1 MKQRYP
7 EASLG
12 HLCADVDKSRQSY
25 YERGWQSQSEDCRAN
40 EVVQLVHDER
50 KQLPRLGTRKLYHL
64 LRHEFEERALKVG
77 RDKLFTILRE
87 KHLLLG
93 KKRKYAKTTMS
104 KHWMKKY
111 PNLIKD
117 LALERPEQVFVSDIT
132 YISTEA
138 GFSYLS
144 MVSDACSKK
153 IMGYALSTHLGV
165 EGCVTALQMALADRR
180 TDKPLIHHS
189 DRGFQYCSKDYVG
202 ILNDHHVQISMTTNG
217 DPYENAIAER
227 MNGILKEEFYCA
239 STFADHR
246 QAERHIAQS
255 IKLYN
260 TRRPHLSCHMLTPE
274 MAHDEVSLRPKSWKT
289 KKGLHVTAAAPL
301 PLTQNL

>member
-1 MKQRYP
+1 MKRRYP
-7 EASLG
+7 QASLRC
-12 HLCADVDKSRQSY
+12 LCADVGKSRQSY
-25 YERGWQSQSEDCRAN
+25 YERGWQSQSEDGTAN
-40 EVVQLVHDER
+40 EVVQLVHQER

-64 LRHEFEERALKVG
+64 LGQEFEKRALKVG

-153 IMGYALSTHLGV
+153 IMGYALSPHLGV
-165 EGCVTALQMALADRR
+165 EGCATALQMALADRR

-202 ILNDHHVQISMTTNG
+202 ILNDHHVRISMTTNG

-227 MNGILKEEFYCA
+227 MNGILKEEFYC
-239 STFADHR
+239 SSRFADHQ
-246 QAERHIAQS
+246 QAQRHIAQS

-274 MAHDEVSLRPKSWKT
+274 MAHHKVSLRPKSWKT
-289 KKGLHVTAAAPL
+289 KKGLHVTNAAPL

>member
-1 MKQRYP
+1 MKRRYP
-7 EASLG
+7 QASLG
-12 HLCADVDKSRQSY
+12 HLCADVSKSRQSY
-25 YERGWQSQSEDCRAN
+25 YERGWQFRKEDDKAN
-40 EVVQLVHDER
+40 DVVQLVHRER
-50 KQLPRLGTRKLYHL
+50 KQLPRLGTRKLYHV
-64 LRHEFEERALKVG
+64 LRQELEERALKVG

-93 KKRKYAKTTMS
+93 KKRKYVKTTMS
-104 KHWMKKY
+104 KHWLKKY

-117 LALERPEQVFVSDIT
+117 VALERPEQVFVSDIT
-132 YISTEA
+132 YISTEG
-138 GFSYLS
+138 GFNYLS
-144 MVSDACSKK
+144 LVSDACSKK
-153 IMGYALSTHLGV
+153 IMGYALSPHLGV

-189 DRGFQYCSKDYVG
+189 DRGLQYCSKDYVG

-227 MNGILKEEFYCA
+227 MNGILKEEFYCS
-239 STFADHR
+239 STFVDHE

-274 MAHDEVSLRPKSWKT
+274 MAHHKASLRPRSWKT
-289 KKGLHVTAAAPL
+289 KKGLHATVAAPL
-301 PLTQNL
+301 PLT

>member
-1 MKQRYP
+1 MRQRFP
-7 EASLG
+7 QASLG
-12 HLCADVDKSRQSY
+12 HLCANVDKSRQSY
-25 YERGWQSQSEDCRAN
+25 YERGWQTQREDCAAN
-40 EVVQLVHDER
+40 EVVQLVHQER
-50 KQLPRLGTRKLYHL
+50 KHLPRLGTRKLYHL
-64 LRHEFEERALKVG
+64 LGQEFEKRALKVG

-117 LALERPEQVFVSDIT
+117 LTLERPEQVFVSDIT

-165 EGCVTALQMALADRR
+165 EGCVAALQMALADRR
-180 TDKPLIHHS
+180 TNKELIHHS
-189 DRGFQYCSKDYVG
+189 DRGLQYCSKDYVG
-202 ILNDHHVQISMTTNG
+202 ILNDHQVQISMTTNG

-227 MNGILKEEFYCA
+227 INGILKEEFYCS
-239 STFADHR
+239 STFADHQ
-246 QAERHIAQS
+246 QAERHIVQS

-274 MAHDEVSLRPKSWKT
+274 MAHHKVSLHPKLWKT
-289 KKGLHVTAAAPL
+289 KKGLQDTLAAPL
-301 PLTQNL
+301 PLTHNM

>member
-1 MKQRYP
+1 MKRRYP
-7 EASLG
+7 QASLG
-12 HLCADVDKSRQSY
+12 RLCADVSKSRQSY
-25 YERGWQSQSEDCRAN
+25 YERGWQSRSEDCTAN
-40 EVVQLVHDER
+40 EVVQLVHQER
-50 KQLPRLGTRKLYHL
+50 KQLPRLGTRKLYHML
-64 LRHEFEERALKVG
+64 KQELEVRALKVG

-93 KKRKYAKTTMS
+93 KKRKYVKTTMS
-104 KHWMKKY
+104 KHWLKKY
-111 PNLIKD
+111 PNLFKD
-117 LALERPEQVFVSDIT
+117 VALERPEQVFVSDIT

-138 GFSYLS
+138 GFNYLS
-144 MVSDACSKK
+144 LVSDACSKK
-153 IMGYALSTHLGV
+153 IMGYALSPHLGV
-165 EGCVTALQMALADRR
+165 EGCMTALQMALADRR

-189 DRGFQYCSKDYVG
+189 DRGLQYCSKDYVG

-227 MNGILKEEFYCA
+227 MNGILKEEFYC
-239 STFADHR
+239 STTFADHE

-274 MAHDEVSLRPKSWKT
+274 MAHDKVSLHPKTWKT
-289 KKGLHVTAAAPL
+289 KKGLHVTVAAPL

>member
-1 MKQRYP
+1 MKQRFP
-7 EASLG
+7 QASLG
-12 HLCADVDKSRQSY
+12 HLCADVGKSRQSY
-25 YERGWQSQSEDCRAN
+25 YERTWQSRSEDCSIN
-40 EVVQLVHDER
+40 EVVQLVHQEQ
-50 KQLPRLGTRKLYHL
+50 KLLPRLGTRKLYHML
-64 LRHEFEERALKVG
+64 KQELEERALKVG

-93 KKRKYAKTTMS
+93 KKRKYVKTTMS
-104 KHWMKKY
+104 KHWLKKY

-117 LALERPEQVFVSDIT
+117 VSLERPEQVFVSDIT

-138 GFSYLS
+138 GFNYLS
-144 MVSDACSKK
+144 LVSDACSKK
-153 IMGYALSTHLGV
+153 IMGYALSPHLGV
-165 EGCVTALQMALADRR
+165 EGCMTALQMALADRR

-189 DRGFQYCSKDYVG
+189 DRGLQYCSKDYVG

-227 MNGILKEEFYCA
+227 MNGILKEEFYCS
-239 STFADHR
+239 STFADH
-246 QAERHIAQS
+246 QEAERHIAQS

-260 TRRPHLSCHMLTPE
+260 TRRPHLSCYMLTPA
-274 MAHDEVSLRPKSWKT
+274 MAHEKISLSPKSWKT
-289 KKGLHVTAAAPL
+289 KKGLHVTSAAPL

>member
-1 MKQRYP
+1 MKRRYP
-7 EASLG
+7 QASLG
-12 HLCADVDKSRQSY
+12 RLCADVDKSRQSY
-25 YERGWQSQSEDCRAN
+25 YERTWQSQSEDCTAN
-40 EVVQLVHDER
+40 EVVQLVHQER
-50 KQLPRLGTRKLYHL
+50 KLLPRLGTRKLYYML
-64 LRHEFEERALKVG
+64 KQDLEERALKVG

-104 KHWMKKY
+104 KHWLKKY

-117 LALERPEQVFVSDIT
+117 VSLERPEQVFVSDII

-138 GFSYLS
+138 GFNYLS
-144 MVSDACSKK
+144 LVSDACSKK

-165 EGCVTALQMALADRR
+165 EGCMTALQMALADRK

-189 DRGFQYCSKDYVG
+189 DRGLQYCSKDYVG

-227 MNGILKEEFYCA
+227 MNGILKEEFYCS
-239 STFADHR
+239 STFTDHE

-260 TRRPHLSCHMLTPE
+260 TRRPHLSCQMLTPE
-274 MAHDEVSLRPKSWKT
+274 MAHHNVSFRPKSWKT
-289 KKGLHVTAAAPL
+289 KKGLHTTTAAPV

>member
-1 MKQRYP
+1 MRQRFP
-7 EASLG
+7 HASLG
-12 HLCADVDKSRQSY
+12 HLCADVHKSRQSY
-25 YERGWQSQSEDCRAN
+25 YERGWQSQRDDGAAN
-40 EVVQLVHDER
+40 EVVQLVHQER
-50 KQLPRLGTRKLYHL
+50 KQLPRLGTRKLYHIL
-64 LRHEFEERALKVG
+64 KQEFEDRALKVG

-93 KKRKYAKTTMS
+93 KRRKYAKTTMS

-117 LALERPEQVFVSDIT
+117 LTLERPEQVFVSDIT

-144 MVSDACSKK
+144 MVSDACSKR

-165 EGCVTALQMALADRR
+165 DGCVTALQMALADRR
-180 TDKPLIHHS
+180 TDKELIHHS
-189 DRGFQYCSKDYVG
+189 DRGLQYCSKDYVG

-227 MNGILKEEFYCA
+227 INGILKEEFYCS
-239 STFADHR
+239 STFADHQ

-260 TRRPHLSCHMLTPE
+260 TRRPHLSCHMLTPD
-274 MAHDEVSLRPKSWKT
+274 MAHHQVAFCPKSWKT
-289 KKGLHVTAAAPL
+289 KKGLQDTLAAPL
-301 PLTQNL
+301 PLTHSM

>member
-12 HLCADVDKSRQSY
+12 RLCADVDKSRQSY
-25 YERGWQSQSEDCRAN
+25 YERGWQSQSEVCSAN

-64 LRHEFEERALKVG
+64 LRQEFEERALKVG

-93 KKRKYAKTTMS
+93 KKRKYVKTTMS
-104 KHWMKKY
+104 KHWLKKY
-111 PNLIKD
+111 PNLIKNVT
-117 LALERPEQVFVSDIT
+117 LERPEQVFVSDIT

-165 EGCVTALQMALADRR
+165 EGSVTALQMALAHRR

-189 DRGFQYCSKDYVG
+189 DRGLQYCSKDYVG

-227 MNGILKEEFYCA
+227 INGILKEEFYCS
-239 STFADHR
+239 STFADH
-246 QAERHIAQS
+246 QEAERHITQS

-260 TRRPHLSCHMLTPE
+260 TRRPHLSCYMLTPE
-274 MAHDEVSLRPKSWKT
+274 MAHHTQSLRPKSWKT
-289 KKGLHVTAAAPL
+289 KKGIHVTAAAPL

>member
-1 MKQRYP
+1 MKRRYP
-7 EASLG
+7 QASLG
-12 HLCADVDKSRQSY
+12 CLCTDVSKSRQSY
-25 YERGWQSQSEDCRAN
+25 YERGWQSQSEDCTIN
-40 EVVQLVHDER
+40 EVVQLVHQER
-50 KQLPRLGTRKLYHL
+50 KLLPRLGTRKLYYL
-64 LRHEFEERALKVG
+64 LKQELEERALKVG

-104 KHWMKKY
+104 KHWLKKY

-117 LALERPEQVFVSDIT
+117 VSLERPEQVFVSDIT

-144 MVSDACSKK
+144 LVSDACSKK

-180 TDKPLIHHS
+180 TNKPLIHHS
-189 DRGFQYCSKDYVG
+189 DRGLQYCSKDYVG

-227 MNGILKEEFYCA
+227 MNGILKEEFYCS
-239 STFADHR
+239 STFGDHE
-246 QAERHIAQS
+246 QAEQHIAQS

-274 MAHDEVSLRPKSWKT
+274 MAHDKVTLRPKSWKI
-289 KKGLHVTAAAPL
+289 KKGLHGQPAAPL
-301 PLTQNL
+301 SLTQNL